1 MRERGFFHRQVAA
14 VTAGVY
20 RQGTGQLAFHA
31 TSLRGARPARQRQQG
46 IALVVALVLL
56 LVITLVGL
64 AAVRGTIMQQKM
76 SANLYDREIA
86 FQSAEAALRTAAAL
100 VPSHPALIARNCR
113 AGGTVCLTNPFSDTL
128 PAGSIHDLS
137 TTDYAASS
145 LAAGQPQYVVENM
158 GNWADPS
165 TDTGY
170 GQTANSHNYGAQ
182 GLSSTSVYYRITARS
197 SDPAKTGDRAVV
209 VLQAVIKQG

>member
-1 MRERGFFHRQVAA
+1 MREHVLFHRQVATPGVDSSLQRTSQLA
-14 VTAGVY
+14 IVY
-20 RQGTGQLAFHA
+20 RP
-31 TSLRGARPARQRQQG
+31 RDARPPARQAQQG

-113 AGGTVCLTNPFSDTL
+113 TGGTVCLTNPFSDTL

-137 TTDYAASS
+137 TTDYAASP
-145 LAAGQPQYVVENM
+145 LAAGQPQYVIENM

-182 GLSSTSVYYRITARS
+182 GLSSTAVYYRITARS
-197 SDPAKTGDRAVV
+197 SDPVKTGDRAVV